1 LGGAFD
7 CVLNHTNKIYT
18 PAHEYKPSTGGLMS
32 LIKTVDVTMH
42 REGFYVYVLVDV
54 YDGEII
60 DYEHLEDSYEKRHHF
75 SEVPNMNL
83 INHADEDTQRR
94 IKAGLRD
101 GDIVGFTYKRD
112 CRPRNIA
119 RS

>member
-1 LGGAFD
+1 
-7 CVLNHTNKIYT
+7 
-18 PAHEYKPSTGGLMS
+18 MS

-42 REGFYVYVLVDV
+42 REGFYVYMCVDV
-54 YDGEII
+54 YDGEIM
-60 DYEHLEDSYEKRHHF
+60 DDEHLEDSYEKRHHF

-94 IKAGLRD
+94 IKEGLHD
-101 GDIVGFTYKRD
+101 GDIVGFTYKEDR
-112 CRPRNIA
+112 RPRSIA